1 MSYTKRF
8 FDNGK
13 KIRSILLFFTD
24 IIAMNLALMFSFYIR
39 YESFLPDV
47 HRGEFKEVVIII
59 ILSYIIPLVSFKMYR
74 SLWKNAGFDEFIRA
88 SIAVTIG
95 ILGSNLLL
103 LIKGTQI
110 PFVIILVTGIFI
122 YLAVIGARLSYRV
135 IRRLALFGSIF
146 LEKDYKKVLIIG
158 AGAYAHLIIDEMQ
171 KDRENKLRP
180 VAIIDD
186 NPEKLNTYLKGLRI
200 LGNRNKIEE
209 IVTKEEIDMIVI
221 AISSINAKNKK
232 EIVEICK
239 KTKVKTKIVPALG
252 EMIEGK
258 ASIKTMRDIDLRDL
272 LGREEIKLDKAGIDS
287 YIKGKTVL
295 VTGGG
300 GSIGSEL
307 CRQISK
313 FDPSL
318 LLILDNYENNAY
330 EIENELNR
338 NKPNLNKRTIIAT
351 VREKDRLK
359 EIFEEYKPEVVFH
372 AAAHKHVPLMEFS
385 PSEAIKNNARGTLN
399 VAELALEYEVEK
411 FVLISTDKAVNPTNI
426 MGATKRLCEMI
437 IQGIDKKSKTEF
449 VAVRFG
455 NVLGSNGSV
464 IPLFKK
470 QIAEGGPVT
479 LTHKEIT
486 RYFMLIPEAAQLVL
500 QAGAYAEGGEIFVL
514 DMGKS
519 VKIYDLA
526 KKLIRLSGYEPEE
539 DIKIEI
545 TGLRPGEKLYE
556 ELLMDEE
563 GLKSTKNKKIFIGE
577 PSDIDFEDLKREII
591 ILRDVALNKDKEALK
606 KKMKEIVTTY
616 IEPGEEGKEILEG
629 EVAATCEEVKI

>member
-1 MSYTKRF
+1 MSYFKRF

-13 KIRSILLFFTD
+13 KIRSTLLFFTD
-24 IIAMNLALMFSFYIR
+24 IIAINLALMFSFYIR
-39 YESFLPDV
+39 YERFIPEI
-47 HRGEFKEVVIII
+47 HKNEFKSVSVILL
-59 ILSYIIPLVSFKMYR
+59 LSYLIPLISFKMYR
-74 SLWKNAGFDEFIRA
+74 SLWRNAGFDEFVRA
-88 SIAVTIG
+88 SMAVAIG
-95 ILGSNLLL
+95 VLASNLLI
-103 LIKGTQI
+103 LIKGTAI
-110 PFVIILVTGIFI
+110 PFVIILATGILI
-122 YLAVIGARLSYRV
+122 YLAVIGSRLSYRL

-146 LEKDYKKVLIIG
+146 LEKNYKKVLIIG

-171 KDRENKLRP
+171 KDRENNLRP

-186 NPEKLNTYLKGLRI
+186 NPEKLNTYLKGLRV

-209 IVTKEEIDMIVI
+209 IVNREEIDMIVI
-221 AISSINAKNKK
+221 AISSIDGKNKK
-232 EIVEICK
+232 EIIEICK
-239 KTKVKTKIVPALG
+239 RTKVQTKIVPAIG

-272 LGREEIKLDKAGIDS
+272 LGRDEIKLDKAGIDS

-307 CRQISK
+307 CRQISN

-399 VAELALEYEVEK
+399 VAELALKYEVEK

-426 MGATKRLCEMI
+426 MGATKRLCEMV
-437 IQGIDKKSKTEF
+437 IQGMQAESKKLGKKTEF
-449 VAVRFG
+449 AAVRFG

-470 QIAEGGPVT
+470 QIAAGGPVT
-479 LTHKEIT
+479 LTHENIT
-486 RYFMLIPEAAQLVL
+486 RYFMLIPEAVQLVL
-500 QAGAYAEGGEIFVL
+500 QAGAFATGGEIFVL
-514 DMGKS
+514 DMGQP

-526 KKLIRLSGYEPEE
+526 RDLIRLSGFEP
-539 DIKIEI
+539 DKDIEI
-545 TGLRPGEKLYE
+545 KVTGLRPGEKLYE

-563 GLKSTKNKKIFIGE
+563 GLEKTKHEKIFIGK
-577 PSDIDFEDLKREII
+577 PGDFDIKEIELKIDELIKFGEKVSKEE
-591 ILRDVALNKDKEALK
+591 LKDKMAV
-606 KKMKEIVTTY
+606 IVPTY
-616 IEPGEEGKEILEG
+616 IRETENMVAVTEE
-629 EVAATCEEVKI
+629 

>member
-1 MSYTKRF
+1 MSYFKRF

-13 KIRSILLFFTD
+13 KIRSTLLFFTD
-24 IIAMNLALMFSFYIR
+24 IIAINLALMFSFYIR
-39 YESFLPDV
+39 YESFIPEI
-47 HRGEFKEVVIII
+47 HKNEFKSVSVILL
-59 ILSYIIPLVSFKMYR
+59 LSYLIPLISFKMYR
-74 SLWKNAGFDEFIRA
+74 SLWRNAGFDEFVRA
-88 SIAVTIG
+88 SMAVAIG
-95 ILGSNLLL
+95 VLASNLLI
-103 LIKGTQI
+103 LIKGTAI
-110 PFVIILVTGIFI
+110 PFVIILATGILI
-122 YLAVIGARLSYRV
+122 YLAVIGSRLSYRL

-171 KDRENKLRP
+171 KDRENNLRP

-186 NPEKLNTYLKGLRI
+186 NPEKLNTYLKGLRV
-200 LGNRNKIEE
+200 LGNRNQIEE
-209 IVTKEEIDMIVI
+209 IVTREEIDMIVI
-221 AISSINAKNKK
+221 AISSIDGKSKK
-232 EIVEICK
+232 EIIEICK
-239 KTKVKTKIVPALG
+239 RTKVQTKIVPAIG

-272 LGREEIKLDKAGIDS
+272 LGRDEIKLDKAGIDS

-313 FDPSL
+313 FNPSL

-351 VREKDRLK
+351 VREKDRIR

-426 MGATKRLCEMI
+426 MGATKRLCEMV
-437 IQGIDKKSKTEF
+437 IQGMQAESKKLGKKTEF
-449 VAVRFG
+449 AAVRFG

-470 QIAEGGPVT
+470 QIAAGGPVT
-479 LTHKEIT
+479 LTHENIT
-486 RYFMLIPEAAQLVL
+486 RYFMLIPEAVQLVL
-500 QAGAYAEGGEIFVL
+500 QAGAFATGGEIFVL
-514 DMGKS
+514 DMGEP

-526 KKLIRLSGYEPEE
+526 RDLIRLSGFEP
-539 DIKIEI
+539 DKDIEI
-545 TGLRPGEKLYE
+545 KVTGLRPGEKLYE

-563 GLKSTKNKKIFIGE
+563 GLEETKHEKIFIGK
-577 PSDIDFEDLKREII
+577 PGDFDIKEIELKIDELIK
-591 ILRDVALNKDKEALK
+591 LGEEVSKEELKDKMAA
-606 KKMKEIVTTY
+606 IVPTY
-616 IEPGEEGKEILEG
+616 IRETENM
-629 EVAATCEEVKI
+629 VAVTAE

>member
-1 MSYTKRF
+1 MSYFKRF

-13 KIRSILLFFTD
+13 KIRSTLLFFTD
-24 IIAMNLALMFSFYIR
+24 IIAINLALMFSFYIR
-39 YESFLPDV
+39 YERFIPEI
-47 HRGEFKEVVIII
+47 HKNEFKSVSVILL
-59 ILSYIIPLVSFKMYR
+59 LSYLIPLISFKMYR
-74 SLWKNAGFDEFIRA
+74 SLWRNAGFDEFVRA
-88 SIAVTIG
+88 SMAVAIG
-95 ILGSNLLL
+95 VLASNLLI
-103 LIKGTQI
+103 LIKGTAI
-110 PFVIILVTGIFI
+110 PFVIILATGILI
-122 YLAVIGARLSYRV
+122 YLAVIGSRLSYRL

-171 KDRENKLRP
+171 KDRENNLRP

-186 NPEKLNTYLKGLRI
+186 NPEKLNTYLKGLRV

-209 IVTKEEIDMIVI
+209 IVTREEIDMIVI
-221 AISSINAKNKK
+221 AISSIDGKNKK
-232 EIVEICK
+232 EIIEICK
-239 KTKVKTKIVPALG
+239 RTKVQTKIVPAIG

-272 LGREEIKLDKAGIDS
+272 LGRDEIKLDKAGIDS

-307 CRQISK
+307 CRQISN

-351 VREKDRLK
+351 VREKDRIR

-399 VAELALEYEVEK
+399 VAELALKYEVEK

-426 MGATKRLCEMI
+426 MGATKRLCEMV
-437 IQGIDKKSKTEF
+437 IQGMQAESKKLGKKTEF
-449 VAVRFG
+449 AAVRFG

-470 QIAEGGPVT
+470 QIAAGGPVT
-479 LTHKEIT
+479 LTHENIT
-486 RYFMLIPEAAQLVL
+486 RYFMLIPEAVQLVL
-500 QAGAYAEGGEIFVL
+500 QAGAFATGGEIFVL
-514 DMGKS
+514 DMGEP

-526 KKLIRLSGYEPEE
+526 RDLIRLSGFEP
-539 DIKIEI
+539 DKDIEI
-545 TGLRPGEKLYE
+545 KVTGLRPGEKLYE

-563 GLKSTKNKKIFIGE
+563 GLEETKHEKIFIGK
-577 PSDIDFEDLKREII
+577 PGDFDIKEIELKIDELIKI
-591 ILRDVALNKDKEALK
+591 GEEVSKEELKDKIAA
-606 KKMKEIVTTY
+606 IVPTY
-616 IEPGEEGKEILEG
+616 IRETENMVAVTEE
-629 EVAATCEEVKI
+629 

>member
-426 MGATKRLCEMI
+426 MGATKRLCEMV
-437 IQGIDKKSKTEF
+437 IQGMQAESKKLGKKTEF
-449 VAVRFG
+449 AAVRFG

-470 QIAEGGPVT
+470 QIAAGGPVT
-479 LTHKEIT
+479 LTHENIT
-486 RYFMLIPEAAQLVL
+486 RYFMLIPEAVQLVL
-500 QAGAYAEGGEIFVL
+500 QAGAFATGGEIFVL
-514 DMGKS
+514 DMGEP

-526 KKLIRLSGYEPEE
+526 RDLIRLSGFEP
-539 DIKIEI
+539 DKDIEI
-545 TGLRPGEKLYE
+545 KVTGLRPGEKLYE

-563 GLKSTKNKKIFIGE
+563 GLEKTKHEKIFIGK
-577 PSDIDFEDLKREII
+577 PGNFDIKEIEFKI
-591 ILRDVALNKDKEALK
+591 DELIKIGEEVRKEELKDKMAV
-606 KKMKEIVTTY
+606 IVPTY
-616 IEPGEEGKEILEG
+616 IRETENMVAVTEE
-629 EVAATCEEVKI
+629 

>member
-1 MSYTKRF
+1 MSYFKRF

-13 KIRSILLFFTD
+13 KIRSTLLFFAD
-24 IIAMNLALMFSFYIR
+24 IIAINLALMFSFYIR
-39 YESFLPDV
+39 YESFIPEI
-47 HRGEFKEVVIII
+47 HKSEFKSVSGILL
-59 ILSYIIPLVSFKMYR
+59 LSYLIPLISFKMYR
-74 SLWKNAGFDEFIRA
+74 SLWRNAGFDEFVRA
-88 SIAVTIG
+88 SMAVAIG
-95 ILGSNLLL
+95 ILASNLLI
-103 LIKGTQI
+103 LIKGTAI
-110 PFVIILVTGIFI
+110 PLVIIWATGILI
-122 YLAVIGARLSYRV
+122 YLAVIGSRLSYRI
-135 IRRLALFGSIF
+135 IRRLTLFGSIF

-171 KDRENKLRP
+171 KDRENNLRP

-186 NPEKLNTYLKGLRI
+186 NPEKLNTYLKGLRV
-200 LGNRNKIEE
+200 LGNRNQIEE
-209 IVTKEEIDMIVI
+209 IVNREEIDMIVI
-221 AISSINAKNKK
+221 AISSIDGKSKK
-232 EIVEICK
+232 EIIEICK
-239 KTKVKTKIVPALG
+239 RTKVKTKIVPAIG

-272 LGREEIKLDKAGIDS
+272 LGRDEIKLDKAGIDS
-287 YIKGKTVL
+287 YIKGKRVL

-313 FDPSL
+313 FNPSL

-351 VREKDRLK
+351 VREKDRIR

-385 PSEAIKNNARGTLN
+385 PSEAIKNNAKGTLN
-399 VAELALEYEVEK
+399 VAELALKYEVEK

-426 MGATKRLCEMI
+426 MGATKRLCEMV
-437 IQGIDKKSKTEF
+437 IQGMQAESKKLGKKTEF
-449 VAVRFG
+449 AAVRFG

-470 QIAEGGPVT
+470 QIAAGGPVT
-479 LTHKEIT
+479 LTHENIT
-486 RYFMLIPEAAQLVL
+486 RYFMLIPEAVQLVL
-500 QAGAYAEGGEIFVL
+500 QAGAFATGGEIFVL
-514 DMGKS
+514 DMGEP

-526 KKLIRLSGYEPEE
+526 RDLIRLSGFEP
-539 DIKIEI
+539 DKDIEI
-545 TGLRPGEKLYE
+545 KVTGLRPGEKLYE

-563 GLKSTKNKKIFIGE
+563 GLEKTKHEKIFIGK
-577 PSDIDFEDLKREII
+577 PGDFDIKEIELKIDELIKI
-591 ILRDVALNKDKEALK
+591 GEEVSKEELKDKMAD
-606 KKMKEIVTTY
+606 IVPTY
-616 IEPGEEGKEILEG
+616 IRETENMVAITEE
-629 EVAATCEEVKI
+629 

>member
-1 MSYTKRF
+1 MSCFKGF

-13 KIRSILLFFTD
+13 KIRSVLLFFID
-24 IIAMNLALMFSFYIR
+24 IISINLALIFSFYIK
-39 YESFLPDV
+39 YERFMLTSDSDSFTS
-47 HRGEFKEVVIII
+47 IIRI
-59 ILSYIIPLVSFKMYR
+59 LLLSYLIPLIFFKIYR
-74 SLWKNAGFDEFIRA
+74 SLWKNAGFDEFIRV
-88 SIAVTIG
+88 SIAVVSG
-95 ILGSNLLL
+95 ILISSL
-103 LIKGTQI
+103 LIIVRKIDIKFTI
-110 PFVIILVTGIFI
+110 VILTGILI
-122 YLAVIGARLSYRV
+122 YLAVIGSRLSYRI

-171 KDRENKLRP
+171 KDRENNLRP

-186 NPEKLNTYLKGLRI
+186 NPEKLNTYLKGLRV
-200 LGNRNKIEE
+200 LGNRNQIEE
-209 IVTKEEIDMIVI
+209 IVTREEIDMIVI
-221 AISSINAKNKK
+221 AISSIDGKSKK
-232 EIVEICK
+232 EIIEICK
-239 KTKVKTKIVPALG
+239 RTKVQTKIVPAIG

-272 LGREEIKLDKAGIDS
+272 LGRDEIKLDKVGIDS

-300 GSIGSEL
+300 GSIGSGL

-338 NKPNLNKRTIIAT
+338 KKPNLNKRTIIAT
-351 VREKDRLK
+351 VREKDRIR

-385 PSEAIKNNARGTLN
+385 PSEAIKNNAKGTLN
-399 VAELALEYEVEK
+399 VAELALKYEVEK

-426 MGATKRLCEMI
+426 MGATKRLCEMV
-437 IQGIDKKSKTEF
+437 IQGMQAESKKLGKKTEF
-449 VAVRFG
+449 AAVRFG

-470 QIAEGGPVT
+470 QIAVGGPVT
-479 LTHKEIT
+479 LTHENIT
-486 RYFMLIPEAAQLVL
+486 RYFMLIPEAVQLVL
-500 QAGAYAEGGEIFVL
+500 QAGAFATGGEIFVL
-514 DMGKS
+514 DMGQP

-526 KKLIRLSGYEPEE
+526 RDLIRLSGFEP
-539 DIKIEI
+539 DKDIEI
-545 TGLRPGEKLYE
+545 KVTGLRPGEKLYE

-563 GLKSTKNKKIFIGE
+563 GLEKTKHEKIFIGK
-577 PSDIDFEDLKREII
+577 PGDFDIKEIEFKI
-591 ILRDVALNKDKEALK
+591 DELIKIGEEVSKEELKDKMAV
-606 KKMKEIVTTY
+606 IVPTY
-616 IEPGEEGKEILEG
+616 IRETENMVAVT
-629 EVAATCEEVKI
+629 EVEN

>member
-180 VAIIDD
+180 VVIIDD

-426 MGATKRLCEMI
+426 MGATKRLCEMV
-437 IQGIDKKSKTEF
+437 IQGMQAESKKLGKKTEF
-449 VAVRFG
+449 AAVRFG

-470 QIAEGGPVT
+470 QIAAGGPVT
-479 LTHKEIT
+479 LTHENIT
-486 RYFMLIPEAAQLVL
+486 RYFMLIPEAVQLVL
-500 QAGAYAEGGEIFVL
+500 QAGAFATGGEIFVL
-514 DMGKS
+514 DMGEP

-526 KKLIRLSGYEPEE
+526 RDLIRLSGFEP
-539 DIKIEI
+539 DKDIEI
-545 TGLRPGEKLYE
+545 KVTGLRPGEKLYE

-563 GLKSTKNKKIFIGE
+563 GLEKTKHEKIFIGK
-577 PSDIDFEDLKREII
+577 PGNFDIKEIEFKI
-591 ILRDVALNKDKEALK
+591 DELIKIGEEVRKEELKDKMAV
-606 KKMKEIVTTY
+606 IVPTY
-616 IEPGEEGKEILEG
+616 IRETENMVAVTEE
-629 EVAATCEEVKI
+629 